1 MVDHLVIDE
10 EFEAE
15 ESAVLTLGPVV
26 APFKTL
32 SPSLKVLGGDSSR
45 LFSSIH
51 GPLQT
56 VERAEL

>member
-1 MVDHLVIDE
+1 MVDLLVVDE

-15 ESAVLTLGPVV
+15 ESADLTLGPVV

-32 SPSLKVLGGDSSR
+32 SPSLKLLGGDSSR

-56 VERAEL
+56 VRKS